1 MVSNHSTYIRFYSST
16 SNTPDLDEN
25 NRLPKPMIDILLEIQ
40 IVLLTVLV
48 VKVLIPYI
56 NDYTKKD

>member
-1 MVSNHSTYIRFYSST
+1 MVYNHSTYIRFLNSP
-16 SNTPDLDEN
+16 SNTHDLDEN

>member
-1 MVSNHSTYIRFYSST
+1 MVLNNRISNRFYSSLT
-16 SNTPDLDEN
+16 NPYDMDEN
-25 NRLPKPMIDILLEIQ
+25 NRLPKQMIDFLLEIQ

-48 VKVLIPYI
+48 VKVLLPYI